1 MGIDIIEF
9 TDVLKDQS
17 HRILTGMP
25 MWKPT
30 ENQTAK
36 YAMNTQLQDHDR

>member
-1 MGIDIIEF
+1 MIEF
-9 TDVLKDQS
+9 TQVLEDQS
-17 HRILTGMP
+17 QRILTGMP

-36 YAMNTQLQDHDR
+36 HPMNAQLPDNDK